1 MTGQAGILRPE
12 DIESFESFV
21 DDDRG
26 DFEAMLEC
34 IGRTIADG
42 MRESRFTEQQVHS
55 DLELALWI
63 SYACI
68 NLDDYEH
75 YCTACEWLSRVEESA
90 RGCGTWYY
98 RYANALMYCGKPRM
112 ALEYLSRGVAE
123 DPSYPWNWLTL
134 GRLKAFYGDRKGAKQ
149 AVAKGLELVPDDPE
163 FTALSADIE
172 NGASLESME
181 MHPLWEGKDV
191 REALESGDT
200 ELASKAESVMGIV
213 LNRRGLD
220 AVRRVLRPE
229 GWIADHP
236 YCTFMGKVGDKQA
249 LFTLAMNEAY
259 ASKLPADGI
268 RRIMDSLPS
277 LEETARGM
285 LPPESTGKSL
295 YGVTIYRNL
304 GVMLSF
310 GGFEDDVSATVSFNR
325 DLQPLRPQV
334 SGGPFVAFVLL
345 SSPSWDPAAIPNT
358 LLMEWGVRFSEK
370 PEGDSL
376 VFEYDGDLGAY
387 SIVKTPVPN
396 GEAEENARNNYMWP
410 EAFEVASR
418 HQAHLLIALVNHGGS
433 PMDAAMMHTKM
444 VAAAC
449 RLPNATAVYFQGTV
463 VSTEDYLAEAE
474 KIREG
479 DIPIANWIWFGLYGS
494 EQGCGGY
501 TRGLET
507 FGRREVEAV
516 GMEAGPEELR
526 NILSELAYHLISN
539 DESLVS
545 GDVIE
550 LPDGRR
556 LKVEESPGVALEGS
570 TLKISFEK

>member
-12 DIESFESFV
+12 DIESFESYV

-34 IGRTIADG
+34 IGRTIAEG
-42 MRESRFTEQQVHS
+42 MRESRFTEQQVQN

-68 NLDDYEH
+68 NMDDYEH

-98 RYANALMYCGKPRM
+98 RYANALLYCGKPRM
-112 ALEYLSRGVAE
+112 AMEYLSRGVAE

-134 GRLKAFYGDRKGAKQ
+134 GRLKAFYGDRKGAQ
-149 AVAKGLELVPDDPE
+149 EAVAEGLKLVPDDPE
-163 FTALSADIE
+163 FLTLASDIE
-172 NGASLESME
+172 KGASLESME
-181 MHPLWEGKDV
+181 MHPICEGKDL
-191 REALESGDT
+191 RHALESEDP
-200 ELASKAESVMGIV
+200 ELSSKAESVMGIV

-220 AVRRVLRPE
+220 AVRRILRPE

-236 YCTFMGKVGDKQA
+236 YCTFMGRVGDAQV
-249 LFTLAMNEAY
+249 LFTLAMNEAF
-259 ASKLPADGI
+259 ASKLPADAV
-268 RRIMDSLPS
+268 RRIVDSLPA

-285 LPPESTGKSL
+285 LPPEASGKSL
-295 YGVTIYRNL
+295 YGVTVYRDL

-310 GGFEDDVSATVSFNR
+310 GGFEEEGSATVSFDRN
-325 DLQPLRPQV
+325 LQPLRPQV

-345 SSPSWDPAAIPNT
+345 SSPSWDPAAIPHT
-358 LLMEWGVRFSEK
+358 LLMEWGIRFSEK

-387 SIVKTPVPN
+387 SLVKTPVPHE
-396 GEAEENARNNYMWP
+396 EAEENARNNYMWP
-410 EAFEVASR
+410 EAAEVASK

-449 RLPNATAVYFQGTV
+449 KLPNATAVYFQGTV

-479 DIPIANWIWFGLYGS
+479 DIPISDWIWFGIYNS

-501 TRGLET
+501 TRGMET
-507 FGRREVEAV
+507 FGRREVEIV
-516 GMEAGPEELR
+516 GMDTSSAEVR
-526 NILSELAYHLISN
+526 TILSELAYHLIVN
-539 DESLVS
+539 DEFLSD
-545 GDVIE
+545 GDIVE

-556 LKVEESPGVALEGS
+556 MTVTESPGVALEGD
-570 TLKISFEK
+570 TLKISIER